1 MLFKTVTRYLVCMSG
16 LQQISENIKVEAQVK
31 YLNEESNPSH
41 SLFVF
46 SYRIKITNQSSES
59 VQLLS
64 RHWIITDNL
73 GQTEEVKGPGVVG
86 IQPKVASQGD
96 FQYESLCPLTTS
108 SGSMKGFFHF
118 VTESGTKIQIP
129 IPEFYLIS
137 PLALH

>member
-1 MLFKTVTRYLVCMSG
+1 MSG
-16 LQQISENIKVEAQVK
+16 LQQVSENIKIETKVK
-31 YLNEESNPSH
+31 YLIEESNPSH

-46 SYRIKITNQSSES
+46 SYQIKISNLSSEDI
-59 VQLLS
+59 QLLS
-64 RHWIITDNL
+64 RHWFITDNL
-73 GQTEEVKGPGVVG
+73 GQTEEVQGPGVVG
-86 IQPKVASQGD
+86 LQPKLTSQGD

-118 VTESGTKIQIP
+118 VTESGSKIQVP